1 MANFIFF
8 MRCSNMDVISSFHI
22 KSGKI
27 KPLNFRGQ
35 NSTKEICKNKKDC
48 FVRKYD
54 YVLCSQNNKFGELD
68 YVDFKMPITPAKA
81 VLSLLYSS
89 DKNITDALLYKMHT
103 PDELELMSL
112 DVASDDYLS
121 TLKVK
126 KMVGLGAKAFVF
138 ELDDGKI
145 LKLTNGSHFPNKRK
159 PDFFD
164 VPIIKQGRSCRTY
177 YYIEEKM
184 NQKEITQEELKKFIK
199 QIEEKGYTFRDHF
212 YSDEKS
218 KKNPQIRIEQFGKS
232 KDGKLYLLDPE
243 CAIAIKKQFSAIK
256 TIKGKLIKIFAA
268 VSLFK

>member
-1 MANFIFF
+1 MNVAT
-8 MRCSNMDVISSFHI
+8 VVQ
-22 KSGKI
+22 
-27 KPLNFRGQ
+27 LNTRDN
-35 NSTKEICKNKKDC
+35 NSTTLKQKNSATEICKKTNDSFCKK
-48 FVRKYD
+48 VD
-54 YVLCSQNNKFGELD
+54 YILCSKSKRFGELD
-68 YVDFKMPITPAKA
+68 IVVFKTSISPAKGL
-81 VLSLLYSS
+81 LSLLYST
-89 DKNITDALLYKMHT
+89 DKNITNALLYKMHT
-103 PDELELMSL
+103 PDELVWMAL

-121 TLKVK
+121 TLKVTK
-126 KMVGLGAKAFVF
+126 LVGLGSKAFVF
-138 ELDDGKI
+138 ELNDGKL
-145 LKLTNGSHFPNKRK
+145 LKLTNGSHFPNRRK